1 MLNSARFS
9 GSQHGEFLSINVP
22 SDMIL
27 AELRTQKRVETKTRK
42 RKISGL
48 NVCKLSGQNI

>member
-9 GSQHGEFLSINVP
+9 GSQHGVLSINAP

-48 NVCKLSGQNI
+48 NVYKLSGQNI